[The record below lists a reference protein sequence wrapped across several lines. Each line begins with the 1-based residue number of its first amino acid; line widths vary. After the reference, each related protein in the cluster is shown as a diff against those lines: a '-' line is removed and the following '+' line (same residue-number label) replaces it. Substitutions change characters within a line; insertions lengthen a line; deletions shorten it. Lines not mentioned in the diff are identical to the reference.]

1 MEKQKNM
8 PQLRFPEFSEEWRI
22 IKLGDVSVV
31 KTGDKDTQNKVEDG
45 NYPFYVRSDKIER
58 INSYSFDG
66 EAILTSGDGV
76 GVGKN
81 FHYING
87 KFDFHQRVYSIRD
100 FNNEISGKYVYYYFA
115 ERFYKRVIRVSA
127 KNSVDSVR
135 MDMIT
140 DMPIP
145 FPSLPEQLKIA
156 SFFTAIDQKINQ
168 LKRKVNLLEHYKK
181 GVMQKI
187 FSQEIRFKEDDG
199 QVFPEWEKKKF
210 VEIYSF
216 KNTNS
221 FSREN
226 LNYEN
231 GTVKNIHYGDI
242 HTKFDT
248 LLDITKEDIPYVN
261 EDLPVYKISAQN
273 YCKEGDLVF
282 ADASEDLADVGKSI
296 ELVNLNNETVLS
308 GLHTILARPD
318 LSKIAIGFGGYLM
331 KSNDIR
337 KQIMKEAQGSKVSSI
352 SATKLS
358 CIQLN
363 IPVPEE
369 QSKIANFL
377 SAIDDKINQTQ
388 IQIAKAEVWKKGL
401 MQQMFV

>member
-127 KNSVDSVR
+127 KNSDDSVR

-187 FSQEIRFKEDDG
+187 FSQEI
-199 QVFPEWEKKKF
+199 
-210 VEIYSF
+210 SF
-216 KNTNS
+216 K
-221 FSREN
+221 
-226 LNYEN
+226 
-231 GTVKNIHYGDI
+231 
-242 HTKFDT
+242 
-248 LLDITKEDIPYVN
+248 
-261 EDLPVYKISAQN
+261 
-273 YCKEGDLVF
+273 
-282 ADASEDLADVGKSI
+282 
-296 ELVNLNNETVLS
+296 
-308 GLHTILARPD
+308 
-318 LSKIAIGFGGYLM
+318 
-331 KSNDIR
+331 
-337 KQIMKEAQGSKVSSI
+337 
-352 SATKLS
+352 
-358 CIQLN
+358 
-363 IPVPEE
+363 
-369 QSKIANFL
+369 
-377 SAIDDKINQTQ
+377 
-388 IQIAKAEVWKKGL
+388 
-401 MQQMFV
+401 